1 MQRANWFHVAPE
13 GAKALGAVHHYV
25 TQGTNLPA
33 QLIHLVFLRV
43 SQINGCAYCIDLHAR
58 DLQKGGMSVDKLL
71 LVPVWHEAAYLFS
84 DQERAALAWAEE
96 VTRVGETHASDEA
109 YAAEAAAFGEKDL
122 VDLTIT
128 IAAMNAFNRMG
139 ISFRLKPAA
148 KAGAASPASSAGT
161 AQNRV

>member
-1 MQRANWFHVAPE
+1 MDRANWFQVAPD
-13 GAKALGAVHHYV
+13 GAKALGTVYQYV
-25 TQGTNLPA
+25 TGSTKLPST
-33 QLIHLVFLRV
+33 LVHLVFLRV
-43 SQINGCAYCIDLHAR
+43 SQINGCAHCIDLHAR
-58 DLQKGGMSVDKLL
+58 DLRKEGMSTDKVM

-84 DQERAALAWAEE
+84 VQERAALAWAEE

-109 YAAEAAAFGEKDL
+109 YAAASAVFDAKDL

-148 KAGAASPASSAGT
+148 KA
-161 AQNRV
+161 